1 MAKCNGSCDH
11 ISEYLIDP
19 IKNNSF
25 DPLLLR
31 GQHNPT
37 IGPVPRTVTLCQ
49 LTLVRPEGSGGVA

>member
-25 DPLLLR
+25 DPLL
-31 GQHNPT
+31 
-37 IGPVPRTVTLCQ
+37 RTVDNKKNIKNQTHLDERNS
-49 LTLVRPEGSGGVA
+49 TGSTE